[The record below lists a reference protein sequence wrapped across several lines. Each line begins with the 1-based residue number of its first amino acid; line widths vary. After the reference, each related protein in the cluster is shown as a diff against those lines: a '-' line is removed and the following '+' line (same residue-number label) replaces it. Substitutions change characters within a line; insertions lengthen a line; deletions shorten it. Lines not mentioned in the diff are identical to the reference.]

1 MNRNNN
7 VVTGEKASAM
17 VGGQYKM
24 ILIAVARAREIAAER
39 RKVEQN
45 RDQVSV
51 KYFQGPCS
59 TALTEIEQGIV
70 GKEYL
75 QKITK
80 K

>member
-17 VGGQYKM
+17 VGGQYNM
-24 ILIAVARAREIAAER
+24 VLIAAARAREIAAER
-39 RKVEQN
+39 RKVEQD
-45 RDQVSV
+45 RVSI

-59 TALTEIEQGIV
+59 TALTEIEEGIV

-75 QKITK
+75 RKITK
-80 K
+80 R